1 MGCPS
6 LDFFYRRKIP
16 FCFLHVALA
25 EHFGFQV
32 LNLMFADA
40 YGFHSPVSP
49 PSWPQL
55 LWTSPRVTSTHW
67 SSVSFLMS
75 LPPWAFHSSLSGW
88 MLFYTSCLA
97 HPCYLSGL
105 NFSVIYWE
113 GRAQLLSSASC
124 FLLLSQNSHLFS
136 STISVTVWNDILNW
150 EVLFLCLST
159 TENSCLFAHYLSPT
173 FSSRLRIY

>member
-40 YGFHSPVSP
+40 YGFHSPVPP

-88 MLFYTSCLA
+88 TSSTPPAWLTPVIFQVWILVSFIGRGVLSFSPL
-97 HPCYLSGL
+97 HPVFCFSLSK
-105 NFSVIYWE
+105 
-113 GRAQLLSSASC
+113 LSS
-124 FLLLSQNSHLFS
+124 FFFYNLSYSLKWHIELGGFVFVSVYHWKLMSIGSLF
-136 STISVTVWNDILNW
+136 IPNI
-150 EVLFLCLST
+150 
-159 TENSCLFAHYLSPT
+159 
-173 FSSRLRIY
+173 